1 MSAPKPVIYEPFDV
15 AQFMS
20 FIQTNPGVIIFKL
33 GATWCGPC
41 RKVEPYLKEYYKM
54 MPPNVQCVVIDI
66 DESMDVYSFL
76 KNRKMVNGVPALLA
90 YVGGNTTYVPDFS
103 CIGADLNQ
111 VKLFFT
117 RAYQTAQNVMA

>member
-1 MSAPKPVIYEPFDV
+1 MNSPKPVINDPLDV

-20 FIQTNPGVIIFKL
+20 FIHDNPGVVVFKF

-66 DESMDVYSFL
+66 DESMEVYSYM
-76 KNRKMVNGVPALLA
+76 KTRKMVNGVPALLA
-90 YVGGNTTYVPDFS
+90 YVGGNATYIPDFS
-103 CIGADLNQ
+103 CVGADLTQ

-117 RAYQTAQNVMA
+117 RVYSTAQNIMV